1 MNSCMHRSWS
11 RAPLRSTSQ
20 EYLPEVLPAERAK
33 CPAVMHAAAGGGT
46 GGGEAV
52 LGKGN
57 AGRAVDAA
65 EREEMGGERSMV
77 PVMAVVDM
85 HSFAVCRGGSAMDGR
100 AWMKAVEEN
109 AVREAVAWICSGVA
123 SPRQRS
129 RSCQNTLVAI
139 GVTFTTQPSHTPSRQ
154 TP

>member
-1 MNSCMHRSWS
+1 MNSCMHHSCS

-33 CPAVMHAAAGGGT
+33 CPAVMHAAAGGGA

-65 EREEMGGERSMV
+65 GSEEMGGERSMV
-77 PVMAVVDM
+77 SVMTVVDM
-85 HSFAVCRGGSAMDGR
+85 HSLAVCRGGSAMDWR
-100 AWMKAVEEN
+100 PWMK
-109 AVREAVAWICSGVA
+109 AVAWICSGVA

-154 TP
+154 KP